1 MSSDEG
7 VVSKNPG
14 AVLIGAIAI
23 LAFSLIVAIGAMGF
37 WSIIG
42 GLFIIAGLATAFGVS
57 WGEERNITPAS
68 VMLMLIGAGMIAYD
82 MGMLP
87 GLNFSD
93 ISAWIPYIAAIL
105 LIIIGALITQF
116 QPLAGGILIILGVVL
131 LVGLS
136 WWNSGGGGSI
146 AKLISGLSETSGSD
160 PIPMG
165 LLFVGGPVS
174 VFAYY
179 LLRGRLK

>member
-1 MSSDEG
+1 MASDEG

-14 AVLIGAIAI
+14 AVLIGAVAI
-23 LAFSLIVAIGAMGF
+23 LAFSLIIAIGALGF

-42 GLFIIAGLATAFGVS
+42 GLFVIAGLATAFGVS

-116 QPLAGGILIILGVVL
+116 QPLAGGILIVLGVVL

-136 WWNSGGGGSI
+136 WWNSGGGGDI
-146 AKLISGLSETSGSD
+146 AKS
-160 PIPMG
+160 
-165 LLFVGGPVS
+165 LLELYNPEVSWSNPLLWLFFGGPTS
-174 VFAYY
+174 ALAYY
-179 LLRGRLK
+179 LLRGRIK